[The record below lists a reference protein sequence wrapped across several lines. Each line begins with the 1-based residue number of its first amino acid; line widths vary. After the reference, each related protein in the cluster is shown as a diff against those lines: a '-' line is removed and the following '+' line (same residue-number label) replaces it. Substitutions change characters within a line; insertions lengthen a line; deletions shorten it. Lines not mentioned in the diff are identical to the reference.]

1 MIVLDLPICDIQKI
15 EVLDNKLPSTSNG
28 VESIP
33 NAKIGSLFP
42 LAKLRNKSHAEL
54 SAMYFGYLIIRA
66 SFFVATIVVDEVNH
80 LVVSS
85 ITLFD
90 VGDMAPVL
98 DSIADR

>member
-1 MIVLDLPICDIQKI
+1 M
-15 EVLDNKLPSTSNG
+15 LDNKLPSTSNG

-42 LAKLRNKSHAEL
+42 LAKLRNKSHAEDMGEL
-54 SAMYFGYLIIRA
+54 SAMYLVNLIIHA
-66 SFFVATIVVDEVNH
+66 SIFVATIVVDEVYH

-90 VGDMAPVL
+90 VSDMAPVL